1 MELHFHFPWVERPLP
16 VESPGHKAGTCLH
29 CKGTTKL
36 SSRVYENSSSSTPL
50 STLGMCINCAWLFSV
65 YYDILTSLGGL
76 QTQEETALPGAR
88 GFLKITTTFPQARF
102 HVHTKQC
109 TVRAPTTSYP
119 ALPPTP
125 VRSCPLAGE
134 HTCQD
139 RSGGGNRGEYR
150 TPRTRRPFLYL
161 SPSDKA

>member
-1 MELHFHFPWVERPLP
+1 M
-16 VESPGHKAGTCLH
+16 ESPGHKAGTCLH

-50 STLGMCINCAWLFSV
+50 STLGMCINCARLFSV
-65 YYDILTSLGGL
+65 YYDVLTSLGGL
-76 QTQEETALPGAR
+76 RTQEETALPGAR